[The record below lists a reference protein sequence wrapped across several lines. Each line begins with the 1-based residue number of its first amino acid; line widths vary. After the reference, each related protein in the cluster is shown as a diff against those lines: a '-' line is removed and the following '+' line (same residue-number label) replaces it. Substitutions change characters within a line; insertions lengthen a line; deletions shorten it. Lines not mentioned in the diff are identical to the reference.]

1 MLEQLNKTRLIPCLI
16 GSAAVA
22 LLAAPS
28 WAQQPAKPPA
38 KPAAT
43 KSSRTATATAPA
55 SAPAVNAPRTPEK
68 PVAGPPDATGT
79 STQGPK
85 VTVERGAG
93 GKKVYRITDALRIEG
108 KIQKPEAFYVLQ
120 KSSINYDWQ
129 DLKQD
134 FIPKIFESVAQAP
147 F

>member
-1 MLEQLNKTRLIPCLI
+1 MGPAAGAGG
-16 GSAAVA
+16 GSRSTGR
-22 LLAAPS
+22 PGE
-28 WAQQPAKPPA
+28 PPA
-38 KPAAT
+38 QTAAQ
-43 KSSRTATATAPA
+43 TATAA
-55 SAPAVNAPRTPEK
+55 
-68 PVAGPPDATGT
+68 ATGT
-79 STQGPK
+79 ATQSPK

-134 FIPKIFESVAQAP
+134 FVPKIVESVAAAP

>member
-1 MLEQLNKTRLIPCLI
+1 MSEKLFQRAPRRWLSVPALV
-16 GSAAVA
+16 GSAL
-22 LLAAPS
+22 LLAAGNG
-28 WAQQPAKPPA
+28 WAQQPAPASPPA
-38 KPAAT
+38 AAPARPPARPAA
-43 KSSRTATATAPA
+43 STAPA
-55 SAPAVNAPRTPEK
+55 ANTGAVAQE
-68 PVAGPPDATGT
+68 
-79 STQGPK
+79 PK

-134 FIPKIFESVAQAP
+134 FVPKIFESVTQAP

>member
-1 MLEQLNKTRLIPCLI
+1 MPDTILKPRLVPALVA
-16 GSAAVA
+16 GA
-22 LLAAPS
+22 LLLLSGAGWAQDPAAP
-28 WAQQPAKPPA
+28 AA
-38 KPAAT
+38 KPAAS
-43 KSSRTATATAPA
+43 KRPP
-55 SAPAVNAPRTPEK
+55 SAAAFAAQGTGAV
-68 PVAGPPDATGT
+68 VQD
-79 STQGPK
+79 PK

-134 FIPKIFESVAQAP
+134 FVPKIFESVTQAP

>member
-1 MLEQLNKTRLIPCLI
+1 MPNTLTKKMRSPLWLA
-16 GSAAVA
+16 GAAVLFLSA
-22 LLAAPS
+22 PPAAG
-28 WAQQPAKPPA
+28 WAQEAARPARPAPKAASKAPPPA
-38 KPAAT
+38 Q
-43 KSSRTATATAPA
+43 APGGGTTD
-55 SAPAVNAPRTPEK
+55 P
-68 PVAGPPDATGT
+68 ATGT
-79 STQGPK
+79 TTQDPK

-93 GKKVYRITDALRIEG
+93 GKKVYRITESLRIEG

-134 FIPKIFESVAQAP
+134 FVPKILESVAAAP

>member
-1 MLEQLNKTRLIPCLI
+1 MLKHVMKTRLVP
-16 GSAAVA
+16 GWVASAAL
-22 LLAAPS
+22 LLASGPS
-28 WAQQPAKPPA
+28 WAQQPAKGTPAAAPARPAQAAPARAAQKPPA
-38 KPAAT
+38 GNPPPAA
-43 KSSRTATATAPA
+43 
-55 SAPAVNAPRTPEK
+55 
-68 PVAGPPDATGT
+68 GTGT
-79 STQGPK
+79 TMQDPK

-134 FIPKIFESVAQAP
+134 FVPKIFESVAQAP